1 MTCAT
6 FFPKSLQAR
15 KRPPPPCHL
24 SFFFFF
30 FLFFFFFWSNK
41 SKWCDLR
48 VQHNILDHISIE
60 FRSLIVLE
68 FKGGLKRQVLYCS
81 GASVN
86 YLTVD
91 SWCTCRKEHL
101 QESQSKWRSVC
112 FCVCVCVCVLFF
124 CCFFFAEIVIEIES
138 AHHCVRRGTS
148 RQRRRCLQ
156 KTELLMY
163 ECLVRELY
171 NFVHSTK
178 RCSCTSSLIACVWLM
193 LLTCLCFPS
202 WLSTGMARWS
212 CKGPEKS
219 SRPRKPHTPGG
230 NHRVQDLCP
239 GARDEVPH

>member
-1 MTCAT
+1 MTCPT

-24 SFFFFF
+24 SFFFS
-30 FLFFFFFWSNK
+30 FFFFFLGSNT

-124 CCFFFAEIVIEIES
+124 CCFFFCWDCDWNRKCTSLCQKGDKQAEEKV
-138 AHHCVRRGTS
+138 
-148 RQRRRCLQ
+148 
-156 KTELLMY
+156 
-163 ECLVRELY
+163 
-171 NFVHSTK
+171 STK
-178 RCSCTSSLIACVWLM
+178 DRIVDVWMLSLIHIWRCRR
-193 LLTCLCFPS
+193 LLRCRS
-202 WLSTGMARWS
+202 RWS
-212 CKGPEKS
+212 PY
-219 SRPRKPHTPGG
+219 H
-230 NHRVQDLCP
+230 
-239 GARDEVPH
+239 